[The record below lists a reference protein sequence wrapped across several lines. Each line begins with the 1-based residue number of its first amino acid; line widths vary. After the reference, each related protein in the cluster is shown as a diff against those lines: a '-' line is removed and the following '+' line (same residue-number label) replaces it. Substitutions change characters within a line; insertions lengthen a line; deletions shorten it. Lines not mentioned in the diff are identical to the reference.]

1 MVQLW
6 EYHDCIHVTQMGH
19 SYWNEG
25 AHGVTEMVDAANIDD
40 DDNVK
45 VTLLEDGRTKM
56 YVLVTV
62 LPFPTLYNFFVA
74 CTILLWY
81 TKYEINFQLERW
93 LIQCTIYLTC
103 TLRFFLM

>member
-6 EYHDCIHVTQMGH
+6 EYNDSIHVTQMGH

-40 DDNVK
+40 DDDVK
-45 VTLLEDGRTKM
+45 VTLLGDGCTKT

-62 LPFPTLYNFFVA
+62 LPFPTVYNFLSRVKVY
-74 CTILLWY
+74 CGVPSM
-81 TKYEINFQLERW
+81 R
-93 LIQCTIYLTC
+93 
-103 TLRFFLM
+103 

>member
-6 EYHDCIHVTQMGH
+6 EYHDSIHVTQMWH

-45 VTLLEDGRTKM
+45 VMLQGDGRTKT

-62 LPFPTLYNFFVA
+62 PFATVYNFVWCVQFYCGVP
-74 CTILLWY
+74 
-81 TKYEINFQLERW
+81 NMR
-93 LIQCTIYLTC
+93 
-103 TLRFFLM
+103 